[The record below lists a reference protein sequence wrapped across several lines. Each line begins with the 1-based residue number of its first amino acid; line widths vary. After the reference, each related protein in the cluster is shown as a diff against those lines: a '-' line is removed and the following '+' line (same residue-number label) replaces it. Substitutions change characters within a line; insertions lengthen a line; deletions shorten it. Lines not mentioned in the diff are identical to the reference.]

1 MNIPKDNI
9 IDIASNELTSHH
21 LPSLSVREAITLYMA
36 KPCYKFITI
45 HILLTIKFF
54 KNTY

>member
-9 IDIASNELTSHH
+9 IDIASNALTSHH

-45 HILLTIKFF
+45 HILF
-54 KNTY
+54 